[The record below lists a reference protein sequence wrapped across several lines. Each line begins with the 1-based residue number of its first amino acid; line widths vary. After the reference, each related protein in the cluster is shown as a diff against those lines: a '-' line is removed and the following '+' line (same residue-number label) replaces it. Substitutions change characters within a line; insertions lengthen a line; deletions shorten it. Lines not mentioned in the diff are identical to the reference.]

1 MPPGY
6 WDLLSALGYEGIA
19 NNLKQTSFGKYGRQ
33 ADKPKFKPA
42 WATKNLRS
50 TDSGAKIRQ
59 GQYDDSPNKFSRRTV
74 TNAALADMEARNAG
88 PPLEL
93 DPSQQEQHRPPISQQ
108 PMPRAVEPQSKDE
121 TLEAS
126 STSIEQDPVMEGP
139 EPSDPQD
146 SEHYEEDD
154 YEEEVVEEE
163 YEEEAPAT
171 VDTEVEDLQRILAEK
186 MAELARLQAGG

>member
-33 ADKPKFKPA
+33 AEQPKFKPA

-74 TNAALADMEARNAG
+74 TNAALAALESRNAG
-88 PPLEL
+88 PPLDI
-93 DPSQQEQHRPPISQQ
+93 DPSQQEQYQPPISPSPPAQRQSSKVIPPPLQQ
-108 PMPRAVEPQSKDE
+108 EEPPQQE
-121 TLEAS
+121 QQYAAP
-126 STSIEQDPVMEGP
+126 EQDDDEY
-139 EPSDPQD
+139 DD
-146 SEHYEEDD
+146 EEE

-163 YEEEAPAT
+163 YEEDAPNQ
-171 VDTEVEDLQRILAEK
+171 VDAEVEDLQKILAQK